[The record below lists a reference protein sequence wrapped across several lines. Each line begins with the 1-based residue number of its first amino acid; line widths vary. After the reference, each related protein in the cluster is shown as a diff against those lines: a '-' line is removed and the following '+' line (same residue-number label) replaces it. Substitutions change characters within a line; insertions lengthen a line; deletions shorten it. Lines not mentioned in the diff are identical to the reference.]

1 MKNFL
6 ISIFLIIAIGFPL
19 QLLLPWW
26 SIAMLTIAV
35 GFLIKFD
42 NSLWSFIAGF
52 LAVLLLW
59 SGYAAYLDMSN
70 AHILSQKMGNLFG
83 NISSGGVIALTG
95 IIGGL
100 VGGFF
105 AMTGTLGRK
114 LIGPN

>member
-1 MKNFL
+1 MKNLL
-6 ISIFLIIAIGFPL
+6 ISILLIVAIGFPL
-19 QLLLPWW
+19 QILLPWW
-26 SIAMLTIAV
+26 TIALLAAVV

-42 NSLWSFIAGF
+42 NSVWSFIAGF

-59 SGYAAYLDMSN
+59 SGYAAYLDMGN

-95 IIGGL
+95 IIGGV

-114 LIGPN
+114 LIA